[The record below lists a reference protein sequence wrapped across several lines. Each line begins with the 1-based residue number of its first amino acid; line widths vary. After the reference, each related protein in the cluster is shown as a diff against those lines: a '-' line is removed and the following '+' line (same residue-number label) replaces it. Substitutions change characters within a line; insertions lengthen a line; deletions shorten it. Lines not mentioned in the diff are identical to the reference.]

1 MTTPD
6 YIIIGAGP
14 AGCVL
19 AARLSEDRST
29 NVLLLEAGETDRRLL
44 ISMPAAVPFIYQDKR
59 LGAIGFQ
66 GDTRIRRRFCSTWS
80 ITCLR
85 TRSFA

>member
-44 ISMPAAVPFIYQDKR
+44 ISMPAAVPFI
-59 LGAIGFQ
+59 
-66 GDTRIRRRFCSTWS
+66 
-80 ITCLR
+80 R
-85 TRSFA
+85 TNGWAPSASRGIPVYAEDSAAHGRSLA